1 MQASAD
7 AIFLAMYT
15 CAAKA
20 GVDIGID
27 AWPATIRVITVESL
41 HSMRGVSVS
50 LAAWLHSGA
59 SASAAEGWQ
68 ETCLQ
73 AFPQSRSE
81 LPSLLNCLGLVDEAV
96 EVGVQAGVH
105 AHHFLSNWSGKRQ
118 SPNAASAAP
127 DNLFYVDIAN
137 VHGNDAKKPCPP
149 SSGRAEILNLD
160 SAYAASQIADGEL
173 DFVYL
178 DARHDFAGV
187 VADIHAWWPKVRTG
201 GIFAG
206 HDFVDGEFPEGDF
219 FWLAAL
225 QAVLPGVDGS
235 TFIVREVNLNRYPS
249 FFILKSETISGLQ
262 PLQVPTESKVLE
274 LYANRSKYFKLWMEH
289 KSKSPNSK
297 KFEAACNAA
306 CSRDCSER
314 VAQFTPTRTSAST
327 LRPFACGQ
335 GRDTCAAEVA
345 VDVTAYKQVCLER
358 CAVTCQQRL
367 ELFAAHGDQIQ
378 AAASV
383 PGLKAQDAVTAAL
396 AGIPHSVVSRDES
409 QRVVEAYVSATWG
422 EEKSLSD
429 EDNVAFDGVMIS
441 TSPQH
446 ASIQCVG
453 SHETEAEVSFGDT
466 RSEACP
472 GGAGDTE
479 AAAGARFGVSP
490 RTALKAAI
498 GDPNPSPSDSSP
510 PGRSSFLQ
518 YASDFFS
525 HSDWAALCQP
535 VSGAVHVIE
544 AELQEAMHAMA
555 ILASLESQDFDED
568 FEVVSGSNEDFEND
582 FRIDAVLLDQAE
594 WKGFQYRAI
603 VYGCLLAD
611 AEGILD
617 THVGPL
623 PRSRRSWVKTLVQTN
638 ALSDVRPDQSRRVA
652 AGILAPIQRVAKVL
666 RERVLTTKLR
676 EARRSLTELL
686 EASAASAAAASI
698 AAAAADQEPG
708 KEADPEL
715 DHS

>member
-1 MQASAD
+1 
-7 AIFLAMYT
+7 
-15 CAAKA
+15 
-20 GVDIGID
+20 
-27 AWPATIRVITVESL
+27 
-41 HSMRGVSVS
+41 
-50 LAAWLHSGA
+50 
-59 SASAAEGWQ
+59 
-68 ETCLQ
+68 
-73 AFPQSRSE
+73 
-81 LPSLLNCLGLVDEAV
+81 LLNCLGLVDEAV

-105 AHHFLSNWSGKRQ
+105 AHHFLSNWSGKRLRLVDLWGQ
-118 SPNAASAAP
+118 QAAP

-137 VHGNDAKKPCPP
+137 VHGNDAKKQHRLQCERRLEE
-149 SSGRAEILNLD
+149 SLRSGRAEILNLD

-378 AAASV
+378 AAVRQKRGPLRSELLLLSALSA
-383 PGLKAQDAVTAAL
+383 LSAL
-396 AGIPHSVVSRDES
+396 ATVVC
-409 QRVVEAYVSATWG
+409 
-422 EEKSLSD
+422 L
-429 EDNVAFDGVMIS
+429 
-441 TSPQH
+441 H
-446 ASIQCVG
+446 A
-453 SHETEAEVSFGDT
+453 
-466 RSEACP
+466 
-472 GGAGDTE
+472 
-479 AAAGARFGVSP
+479 
-490 RTALKAAI
+490 L
-498 GDPNPSPSDSSP
+498 
-510 PGRSSFLQ
+510 
-518 YASDFFS
+518 
-525 HSDWAALCQP
+525 
-535 VSGAVHVIE
+535 
-544 AELQEAMHAMA
+544 
-555 ILASLESQDFDED
+555 
-568 FEVVSGSNEDFEND
+568 
-582 FRIDAVLLDQAE
+582 
-594 WKGFQYRAI
+594 
-603 VYGCLLAD
+603 
-611 AEGILD
+611 GILPSV
-617 THVGPL
+617 TP
-623 PRSRRSWVKTLVQTN
+623 SRNDHMLWESSTRNNDAAT
-638 ALSDVRPDQSRRVA
+638 AVRKP
-652 AGILAPIQRVAKVL
+652 
-666 RERVLTTKLR
+666 
-676 EARRSLTELL
+676 
-686 EASAASAAAASI
+686 
-698 AAAAADQEPG
+698 
-708 KEADPEL
+708 
-715 DHS
+715 

>member
-1 MQASAD
+1 MHDMTLPVWWQTYMPGGQRCE
-7 AIFLAMYT
+7 LE
-15 CAAKA
+15 
-20 GVDIGID
+20 G
-27 AWPATIRVITVESL
+27 SL
-41 HSMRGVSVS
+41 PV
-50 LAAWLHSGA
+50 
-59 SASAAEGWQ
+59 
-68 ETCLQ
+68 
-73 AFPQSRSE
+73 
-81 LPSLLNCLGLVDEAV
+81 
-96 EVGVQAGVH
+96 
-105 AHHFLSNWSGKRQ
+105 
-118 SPNAASAAP
+118 
-127 DNLFYVDIAN
+127 
-137 VHGNDAKKPCPP
+137 
-149 SSGRAEILNLD
+149 
-160 SAYAASQIADGEL
+160 
-173 DFVYL
+173 
-178 DARHDFAGV
+178 
-187 VADIHAWWPKVRTG
+187 
-201 GIFAG
+201 G

-235 TFIVREVNLNRYPS
+235 TFIVREVNRYPS
-249 FFILKSETISGLQ
+249 FFILKSEAISGLQ

-335 GRDTCAAEVA
+335 GQDTCAAEVA

-383 PGLKAQDAVTAAL
+383 PGLKAEDAVTAAL

-446 ASIQCVG
+446 ASIQYCLGVLWG
-453 SHETEAEVSFGDT
+453 YAVRGLVKRLALDRTLGTVPEALATQKQQLE
-466 RSEACP
+466 R
-472 GGAGDTE
+472 
-479 AAAGARFGVSP
+479 
-490 RTALKAAI
+490 ALAI
-498 GDPNPSPSDSSP
+498 GDPDPSPTDSSP
-510 PGRSSFLQ
+510 PGRSTFLQ

-594 WKGFQYRAI
+594 WKGFQHRAI

-698 AAAAADQEPG
+698 AAAAADQEPN
-708 KEADPEL
+708 KEEADPEL

>member
-1 MQASAD
+1 VACHAGSGNATDLPSSEAATLAWLEERALTKEAVEIGTMLFLAPESQRLETAEVALEMAKDMVASAGEGAELQKASAD

-27 AWPATIRVITVESL
+27 AWPAT
-41 HSMRGVSVS
+41 
-50 LAAWLHSGA
+50 
-59 SASAAEGWQ
+59 
-68 ETCLQ
+68 
-73 AFPQSRSE
+73 
-81 LPSLLNCLGLVDEAV
+81 
-96 EVGVQAGVH
+96 
-105 AHHFLSNWSGKRQ
+105 FLSK
-118 SPNAASAAP
+118 
-127 DNLFYVDIAN
+127 
-137 VHGNDAKKPCPP
+137 
-149 SSGRAEILNLD
+149 
-160 SAYAASQIADGEL
+160 
-173 DFVYL
+173 
-178 DARHDFAGV
+178 
-187 VADIHAWWPKVRTG
+187 
-201 GIFAG
+201 
-206 HDFVDGEFPEGDF
+206 
-219 FWLAAL
+219 
-225 QAVLPGVDGS
+225 
-235 TFIVREVNLNRYPS
+235 
-249 FFILKSETISGLQ
+249 
-262 PLQVPTESKVLE
+262 
-274 LYANRSKYFKLWMEH
+274 
-289 KSKSPNSK
+289 
-297 KFEAACNAA
+297 
-306 CSRDCSER
+306 
-314 VAQFTPTRTSAST
+314 
-327 LRPFACGQ
+327 
-335 GRDTCAAEVA
+335 
-345 VDVTAYKQVCLER
+345 
-358 CAVTCQQRL
+358 
-367 ELFAAHGDQIQ
+367 
-378 AAASV
+378 ASV

-446 ASIQCVG
+446 ASIQYCLGVLWG
-453 SHETEAEVSFGDT
+453 YAVRGLVKRLALDRTLDTVPEALAT
-466 RSEACP
+466 RKQQLE
-472 GGAGDTE
+472 
-479 AAAGARFGVSP
+479 R
-490 RTALKAAI
+490 ALAI

-525 HSDWAALCQP
+525 HSDWAALCHP